1 MTNFDSNLIKLE
13 AQLEAKYAT
22 VDKHSSLV
30 YRWVIT
36 TYDGK
41 VYQYVGQTGN
51 YNRPRYHYL
60 DNLRRIRA
68 RSIEPRSG
76 KGTGYR
82 AVHFALY
89 KALEKGWKICHC
101 WQLYSTEDK
110 AKKLEQ
116 QLICKYKSN
125 LNKEINCK
133 VRDWKI
139 EELDSLTMGDFVK

>member
-22 VDKHSSLV
+22 VDKHSHLV

-36 TYDGK
+36 THDSK
-41 VYQYVGQTGN
+41 VYQYVGKAKN
-51 YNRPRYHYL
+51 YNRPRRDYL
-60 DNLRRIRA
+60 NNLCRIRA
-68 RSIEPRSG
+68 RSIKSRSG
-76 KGTGYR
+76 KGYR
-82 AVHFALY
+82 VVHFALY

-101 WQLYSTEDK
+101 WQLCSTEDK

-125 LNKEINCK
+125 LNKKINCK
-133 VRDWKI
+133 VRNWEI
-139 EELDSLTMGDFVK
+139 EELDSLTMGEFVEN